1 MSLISRIRT
10 FATIAALGLVAV
22 VAGVAEATIVRF
34 QTTLGNIDI
43 RLYDSATPLH
53 TANLVNYINSNRY
66 DGTFIHR
73 SAKNQSGEDFVIQ
86 GGGYKILSSLLA
98 QPIESGWTRIQSF
111 GNVTNEPGISNLR
124 GTVALAKGSGVSS
137 GSSEWFIN
145 LNDDNVFLDQGPP
158 VSNLFT
164 VFGRVLGNGM
174 AVADAI
180 AALDRVNARVST
192 PTGTKNSAFSEVPV
206 LDIDKVVAQQDVR
219 NDDVVQLIDAIVLN
233 LPAGDYDFNGVV
245 NTADYSAWRRTY
257 RSKTAAAAD
266 GNGNGIVDAAD
277 FVVWR
282 NSMAGSAAG
291 AVNSPLAVPEP
302 AAALMA
308 MTAMVLLTSRRRRPG
323 LLTRSM

>member
-1 MSLISRIRT
+1 MSLFSRIRKLVV
-10 FATIAALGLVAV
+10 IAALGWA
-22 VAGVAEATIVRF
+22 AMFARKAEATIVRF

-43 RLYDSATPLH
+43 RLYDAATPLH
-53 TANLVNYINSNRY
+53 TANMLSYINSNRY

-86 GGGYKILSSLLA
+86 GGGYRILSSLLA
-98 QPIESGWTRIQSF
+98 QPIESGWQRIQSF

-124 GTVALAKGSGVSS
+124 GTVALAKGTGVSS

-145 LNDDNVFLDQGPP
+145 LNDDNVFLNQPP
-158 VSNLFT
+158 PASNLFT

-180 AALDRVNARVST
+180 AALDRIDARVST
-192 PTGTKNSAFSEVPV
+192 PMGVKNGAFSEVPV
-206 LDIDKVVAQQDVR
+206 LDIDKVIAQQDVR
-219 NDDVVQLIDAIVLN
+219 NDDVVQLIDALVLN

-245 NTADYSAWRRTY
+245 NMADYGVWRQSYDST
-257 RSKTAAAAD
+257 TAAEAD
-266 GNGNGIVDAAD
+266 GNGNGVVDVAD

-291 AVNSPLAVPEP
+291 AATSPLAVPEP
-302 AAALMA
+302 AAAFMA
-308 MTAMVLLTSRRRRPG
+308 MTAVVMLVSRRRRS
-323 LLTRSM
+323 R

>member
-1 MSLISRIRT
+1 MSLFSRIRN
-10 FATIAALGLVAV
+10 FAAIAALCVAAV
-22 VAGVAEATIVRF
+22 SADSADATIVRF

-53 TANLVNYINSNRY
+53 AANLLNYINSNRY

-124 GTVALAKGSGVSS
+124 GTVALAKGTGISS

-145 LNDDNVFLDQGPP
+145 LNNDNVFLDLPP
-158 VSNLFT
+158 PQSNSFT

-192 PTGTKNSAFSEVPV
+192 PMGTKNSAFSEVPV

-219 NDDVVQLIDAIVLN
+219 NDDVVQLIDALVLN
-233 LPAGDYDFNGVV
+233 LPSGDYDFNGVV
-245 NTADYSAWRRTY
+245 NMADYSVWRQSY
-257 RSKTAAAAD
+257 DSATAAEAD
-266 GNGNGIVDAAD
+266 GNGNGIVDLAD

-291 AVNSPLAVPEP
+291 AGTSPLAVPEP
-302 AAALMA
+302 AAAFMA
-308 MTAMVLLTSRRRRPG
+308 LTAAVLVASRRRR
-323 LLTRSM
+323 SS